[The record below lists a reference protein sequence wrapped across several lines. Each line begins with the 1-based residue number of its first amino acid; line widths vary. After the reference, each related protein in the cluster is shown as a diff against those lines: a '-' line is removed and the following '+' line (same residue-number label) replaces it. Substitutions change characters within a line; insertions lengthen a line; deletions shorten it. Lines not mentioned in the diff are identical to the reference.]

1 MATATQTAP
10 ARRDPTAIAV
20 YAVVGAFL
28 AVVAGILLSA
38 LLDSYATSW
47 FGGWLPDGWTLK
59 WYRFAIAEFDLA
71 HILVTTAIVGLT
83 VTALSLL
90 LGTPAAYVLARRGFP
105 GKTAVLVLLTLPM
118 LVPPITYGIPLT
130 TMLLEF
136 RLAPALPGV
145 ILANLVPAVPF
156 VVLVMTTFFQQID
169 PDLERAARMLGA
181 DRLRVFLRV
190 LVPLALPGVLAA
202 GLLVLVRTLA
212 LFELTFL
219 TSGSRSQTLVV
230 ALYYAVFGA
239 GVRPSQSI
247 DAMAVV
253 YMATGLV
260 LLLAALRFVN
270 PVSMVPRGGR

>member
-1 MATATQTAP
+1 M
-10 ARRDPTAIAV
+10 
-20 YAVVGAFL
+20 VGLFL

-38 LLDSYATSW
+38 LLDSYAISW

-59 WYRFAIAEFDLA
+59 WYRFAIDEFDLA

-105 GKTAVLVLLTLPM
+105 GKAAVLVLLTLPM

-145 ILANLVPAVPF
+145 ILANLVPAAPF

-169 PDLERAARMLGA
+169 PNLERAARMLGA

-270 PVSMVPRGGR
+270 PVNMVPRGGR